1 MKKKYIAAVVL
12 GAALNFTTFAQSF
25 DSSPQ
30 PENVAVANLPR
41 ARENFPGINRPSIEL
56 TVTHEASGANTPPD
70 THDLGGST
78 APGLIAQFPEL
89 ARPPQLS
96 EPTARNDSIPHADNH
111 SFINS
116 ARARSI
122 SRVPPLKSL
131 MSKIIGK
138 VVGRIRSAGARN

>member
-89 ARPPQLS
+89 RVR
-96 EPTARNDSIPHADNH
+96 RNSRNRRQGTIPFRTPITTHSSIV
-111 SFINS
+111 
-116 ARARSI
+116 RALEAFLVFR
-122 SRVPPLKSL
+122 R
-131 MSKIIGK
+131 
-138 VVGRIRSAGARN
+138 